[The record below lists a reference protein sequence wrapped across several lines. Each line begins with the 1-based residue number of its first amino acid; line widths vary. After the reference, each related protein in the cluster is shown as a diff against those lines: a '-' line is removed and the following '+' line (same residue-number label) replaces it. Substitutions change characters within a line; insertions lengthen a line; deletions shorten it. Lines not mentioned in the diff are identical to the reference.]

1 MKQQT
6 AVLSLVHYSSE
17 SLAWGLSRFVIGKYP
32 LKNIPGLEF
41 FKILGSGQNGGF
53 QLRPSFRKQGLLC
66 VFDTPENA
74 QEFRENSPVIKR
86 YQEHADEF
94 FCVTLQSYSS
104 KGTWSSYAIEP
115 AQNQPSSGPIA
126 GITRASIKWH
136 KASQFWSKAPPAE
149 VSLSQTEGCLLA
161 AGLGEAPYLR
171 QATFTM
177 WESQSAMDAYARS
190 GAHLEAIRSAYQGA
204 FFSESMFT
212 RFIPINPSG
221 IWRGTHYA

>member
-6 AVLSLVHYSSE
+6 AVLSLVNYSSE
-17 SLAWGLSRFVIGKYP
+17 SLAWGLSRFVIGKYA

-41 FKILGSGQNGGF
+41 SKILGSGQNGGF
-53 QLRPSFRKQGLLC
+53 QLRPSFRKQGLFC

-74 QEFRENSPVIKR
+74 NEFRKNSALIKR
-86 YQEHADEF
+86 YQDHADEF
-94 FCVTLQSYSS
+94 FCVTLQTYSS
-104 KGTWSSYAIEP
+104 KGTWSSYSMELAHP
-115 AQNQPSSGPIA
+115 PPVSGPIA

-136 KASQFWSKAPPAE
+136 KAPQFWSKAPPAE
-149 VSLSQTEGCLLA
+149 ESLINAQGCLLA

-177 WESQSAMDAYARS
+177 WESQFAMDSYARS
-190 GAHLEAIRSAYQGA
+190 GAHLEAIKSAYQGE

-221 IWRGTHYA
+221 IWRGKHYA